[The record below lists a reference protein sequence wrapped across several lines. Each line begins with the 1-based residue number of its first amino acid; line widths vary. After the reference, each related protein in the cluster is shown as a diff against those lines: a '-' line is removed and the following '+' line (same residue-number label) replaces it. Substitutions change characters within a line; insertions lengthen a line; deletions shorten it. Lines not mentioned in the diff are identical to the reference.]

1 MREVDSGDMGI
12 RCWKFTD
19 GETVFGQASQR
30 FAGNYC
36 SSGMIFKGLEST
48 LRDMEVDV
56 AMEVARELGSTERM
70 NSQANGSGSWIWE
83 RKSENEKSRKLF

>member
-1 MREVDSGDMGI
+1 M
-12 RCWKFTD
+12 
-19 GETVFGQASQR
+19 ET
-30 FAGNYC
+30 
-36 SSGMIFKGLEST
+36 T

-70 NSQANGSGSWIWE
+70 SSQVIGSGRWIWE

>member
-1 MREVDSGDMGI
+1 MGTWESGVGNSRMAKLFSAKLVRICGKWSLKSKDM
-12 RCWKFTD
+12 
-19 GETVFGQASQR
+19 ET
-30 FAGNYC
+30 
-36 SSGMIFKGLEST
+36 T

-83 RKSENEKSRKLF
+83 RKSENEKSCKLF

>member
-1 MREVDSGDMGI
+1 M
-12 RCWKFTD
+12 
-19 GETVFGQASQR
+19 ET
-30 FAGNYC
+30 
-36 SSGMIFKGLEST
+36 T

-83 RKSENEKSRKLF
+83 RKSENEKSCKLF